1 MDSLR
6 RKTKENIYV
15 IKRLFYLLHMCV
27 SYLKIKHAVV
37 NEDRD
42 LKGRQTDLI
51 QYNVTND
58 RYRYFSITDENENLL
73 ECFIAIIFARYFKR
87 FLKRTCN
94 YAWKLY
100 RD

>member
-1 MDSLR
+1 M
-6 RKTKENIYV
+6 EY
-15 IKRLFYLLHMCV
+15 
-27 SYLKIKHAVV
+27 AVV

-42 LKGRQTDLI
+42 LKVRQTDLI

-58 RYRYFSITDENENLL
+58 RYGYFSITEENENLL
-73 ECFIAIIFARYFKR
+73 ESFISIIFARYFKR

>member
-1 MDSLR
+1 MR
-6 RKTKENIYV
+6 
-15 IKRLFYLLHMCV
+15 YLLHILSINTRLV
-27 SYLKIKHAVV
+27 FIDSIIYAVV

-42 LKGRQTDLI
+42 LKERQTDLI

-58 RYRYFSITDENENLL
+58 RYRYFSITEENENLL
-73 ECFIAIIFARYFKR
+73 ECFISIIFARYFKR